1 VTSLV
6 RLEACAAHHLLSAG
20 KFLFGTM
27 AGDGTFETRTRT
39 VIPNY
44 LGARIWTR
52 NPTFSK
58 VLYHISKE
66 SPWKEQD
73 WSLRMRTVLGASVG
87 ANVNHASIFQESFS
101 FHNKNRK
108 VNEQVY
114 DLVRTMHAENVPAG
128 CVTEVATHCM
138 DNGVEVD
145 VFRSVVHAIRDSDML
160 QCPDI
165 LINMFPDPWMAPL
178 VYAECRRA
186 RLQLT

>member
-1 VTSLV
+1 MTNLV
-6 RLEACAAHHLLSAG
+6 RSEACAAHHLLVAG
-20 KFLFGTM
+20 KFLFDTM
-27 AGDGTFETRTRT
+27 TGDGTFETRTRRVFPT
-39 VIPNY
+39 YGSERV
-44 LGARIWTR
+44 WTR
-52 NPTFSK
+52 NPKFRK
-58 VLYHISKE
+58 VLHHVPKE

-114 DLVRTMHAENVPAG
+114 DLVRTMHAENVPDE
-128 CVTEVATHCM
+128 CVIEVSTHCM
-138 DNGVEVD
+138 GSDVEVEL
-145 VFRSVVHAIRDSDML
+145 FRSVVHAIRDSDML

-165 LINMFPDPWMAPL
+165 LVNMFPDPWMIPL